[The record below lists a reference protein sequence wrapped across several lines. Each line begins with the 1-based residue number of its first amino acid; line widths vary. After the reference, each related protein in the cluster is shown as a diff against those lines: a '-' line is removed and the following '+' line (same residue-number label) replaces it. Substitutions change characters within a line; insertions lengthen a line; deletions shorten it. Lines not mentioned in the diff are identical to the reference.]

1 MFKING
7 KKFFIGAALAAAV
20 CFSACSDGSTEV
32 TETSAETAAAA
43 EETSSAEIE
52 SVSAVKP
59 ISEPE
64 PPAVNAEDVTEAEGY
79 DTGNPETGLVYFI
92 LPII

>member
-43 EETSSAEIE
+43 EEATSAEIE
-52 SVSAVKP
+52 NVSAVKP
-59 ISEPE
+59 ISCRKRRGRYRSGGVRHGKSRNGACVLY
-64 PPAVNAEDVTEAEGY
+64 PA
-79 DTGNPETGLVYFI
+79 
-92 LPII
+92 